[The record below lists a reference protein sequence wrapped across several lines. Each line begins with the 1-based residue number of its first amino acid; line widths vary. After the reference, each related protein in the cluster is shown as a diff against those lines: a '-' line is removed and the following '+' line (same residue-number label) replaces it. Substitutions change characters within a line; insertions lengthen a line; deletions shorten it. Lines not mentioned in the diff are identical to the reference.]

1 MGFGAGLGEDQPVER
16 WAHYPEQRERLYVGK
31 YLPES

>member
-1 MGFGAGLGEDQPVER
+1 MGFGAGLKGDQPVER
-16 WAHYPEQRERLYVGK
+16 RAHDPGQRERLYVGK

>member
-1 MGFGAGLGEDQPVER
+1 MGFGAGPGEDQPVER
-16 WAHYPEQRERLYVGK
+16 RAHYPEQRERLYVGK